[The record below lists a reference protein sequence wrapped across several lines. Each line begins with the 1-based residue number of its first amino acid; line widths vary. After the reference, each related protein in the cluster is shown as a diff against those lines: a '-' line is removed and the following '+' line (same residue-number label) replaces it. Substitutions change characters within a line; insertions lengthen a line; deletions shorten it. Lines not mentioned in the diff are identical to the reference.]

1 MLIFRAWA
9 TCGLSTR
16 QEGVEKMENKFKPQR
31 GIPANFREIF
41 LIFAL
46 EIAKHQKAGILEK
59 TSFVIFI
66 WMCKTKSFKLEIFF
80 FLWNMSVFSL
90 PSVSHQQLLISTP
103 SKFFRPAV
111 RLTNLS
117 VTVVQHW
124 SKEMKNHCIFSFERS
139 VANSW
144 DFLKKT
150 FGTGRHWS
158 ALYSTHQNHID
169 REGLRLNFGH
179 LVTCYTNERCLRC
192 FDVFASRGFGPCT
205 LRPI

>member
-80 FLWNMSVFSL
+80 FL
-90 PSVSHQQLLISTP
+90 
-103 SKFFRPAV
+103 
-111 RLTNLS
+111 
-117 VTVVQHW
+117 
-124 SKEMKNHCIFSFERS
+124 
-139 VANSW
+139 
-144 DFLKKT
+144 
-150 FGTGRHWS
+150 
-158 ALYSTHQNHID
+158 
-169 REGLRLNFGH
+169 
-179 LVTCYTNERCLRC
+179 
-192 FDVFASRGFGPCT
+192 
-205 LRPI
+205 